1 MQKITGK
8 RGNNDTKAVK
18 IMVPLKYLSSFWRN
32 LKYH

>member
-18 IMVPLKYLSSFWRN
+18 IMVPLKYLRN